1 MMRLMPALLWIAVL
15 GLAHEPLGRAAAD
28 QAKAAALKNPS
39 SPMKHERAVLAVA
52 FSPKGKRLAS
62 GSSDARIQLL
72 DLSAP
77 GQPAMVPVTLPSPTP
92 KPEHQASGQDA
103 EQPSLAVVEKISGF
117 VGFYTDAGRRVGE
130 AKVGKLPHEAVL
142 APDGRLLY
150 VSDNGGQHPVL
161 RDYEVQGK
169 GPHMLS
175 FGPDGDWAFVSNV
188 DSNTV
193 AAIHLPTG
201 RVNLMVT
208 GGRPQGSV
216 LAPDGDRLYVVN
228 TGGDAVTI

>member
-52 FSPKGKRLAS
+52 FSPDGKRLAS
-62 GSSDARIQLL
+62 GSSDARIQVL

-77 GQPAMVPVTLPSPTP
+77 GQAATVPVTLPSPAP
-92 KPEHQASGQDA
+92 KAEHKASGQDA
-103 EQPSLAVVEKISGF
+103 EQPTLAVVEKISGF

-150 VSDNGGQHPVL
+150 VSDNGVLWMTDEGEGGNTISLIDVHAMKRIAVIDLGRFRRPHGLALHPRPAQQSQPGNGVSGASGRL
-161 RDYEVQGK
+161 LVTTEK
-169 GPHMLS
+169 
-175 FGPDGDWAFVSNV
+175 PDA
-188 DSNTV
+188 
-193 AAIHLPTG
+193 L
-201 RVNLMVT
+201 L
-208 GGRPQGSV
+208 
-216 LAPDGDRLYVVN
+216 
-228 TGGDAVTI
+228 